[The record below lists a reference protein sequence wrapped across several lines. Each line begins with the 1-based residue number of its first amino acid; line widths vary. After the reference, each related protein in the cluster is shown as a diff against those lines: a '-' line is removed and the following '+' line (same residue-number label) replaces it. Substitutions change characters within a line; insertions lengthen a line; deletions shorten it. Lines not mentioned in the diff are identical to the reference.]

1 MSRRKWVWQI
11 LVMVL
16 AAGGL
21 GTARQPGWAQAVPGV
36 TEDTVTIGMPVA
48 LSGPVSTIGIPLA
61 RGAEAYFRWVNEQG
75 GVHGRRIRLILED
88 DRYIPSETLAVTRK
102 LVERDNVFAIFRP
115 LGTPTGAAILD
126 YLVER
131 QVPLVAPASG
141 SSLWIHPFKRNYF
154 NIQPV
159 YFFEGR
165 IMGRWAL
172 EVLRA
177 RRIAVFF
184 QNDSYGKE
192 GKDGFLQYLRLN
204 GVRPVA
210 EVPYEPGETTFTA
223 HAIRLRE
230 ANPDLVFVYAIPI
243 PAASLLREAARVG
256 LRTRFLMTYVLAD
269 PVMFRLAGQLMEGV
283 QAGAWLV
290 DPEDPGPAASAYRA
304 RLRAAFPGEV
314 PGGYSISS
322 DASAALFVEGLRRAG
337 RNLTRTTFIEAM
349 ETIRNFTAGGLTP
362 PFGYTHTD
370 HSGIRA
376 LAMVEARGGKWVTLR
391 PFFTE
396 PERGR

>member
-1 MSRRKWVWQI
+1 MRAMTWFLVASAI
-11 LVMVL
+11 L
-16 AAGGL
+16 AIAGIP
-21 GTARQPGWAQAVPGV
+21 AMAQRVPGV
-36 TEDTVTIGMPVA
+36 TADTVTIGMPVA
-48 LSGPVSTIGIPLA
+48 LSGPVSAIGIPLA

-75 GVHGRRIRLILED
+75 GVHGRRIRLLLED

-102 LVERDNVFAIFRP
+102 LVERDEVFAIFRP

-131 QVPLVAPASG
+131 EVLVVAPASG
-141 SSLWIHPFKRNYF
+141 SSLWIYPFKRNYF

-159 YFFEGR
+159 YFFEGG
-165 IMGRWAL
+165 IMGKWAL
-172 EVLRA
+172 QVLKA
-177 RRIAVFF
+177 RRVAVFY

-192 GKDGFLQYLRLN
+192 GRDGFLQHLRLN
-204 GVRPVA
+204 GVQPVA
-210 EVPYEPGETTFTA
+210 DVPYEPGETSFTA
-223 HAIRLRE
+223 HAVRLRR
-230 ANPDLVFVYAIPI
+230 ANPDLVFMYAIPV

-256 LRTRFLMTYVLAD
+256 LRTRYLMSYVLAD
-269 PVMFRLAGQLMEGV
+269 PIMFRLAGDFMEGV

-337 RNLTRTTFIEAM
+337 REMTRDRFIEAM
-349 ETIRNFTAGGLTP
+349 ETIRNFTAGELTP
-362 PFGYTHTD
+362 PFSYSARD

-376 LAMVEARGGKWVTLR
+376 LAMVEARKGKWVTLR
-391 PFFTE
+391 PFFSE
-396 PERGR
+396 

>member
-1 MSRRKWVWQI
+1 VRTSVWCV
-11 LVMVL
+11 LV
-16 AAGGL
+16 AAAALSSAGP
-21 GTARQPGWAQAVPGV
+21 AAAQRVPGV
-36 TEDTVTIGMPVA
+36 SADTVFVGMPVA

-61 RGAEAYFRWVNEQG
+61 RGAEAYFKWVNDQG
-75 GVHGRRIRLILED
+75 GIHGRKIRLLLED

-102 LVERDNVFAIFRP
+102 LVERDEVFAIFRP

-131 QVPLVAPASG
+131 QVPVVAPASG

-165 IMGRWAL
+165 IMGKWAL
-172 EVLRA
+172 EVLKA
-177 RRIAVFF
+177 RRIAVFY

-192 GKDGFLQYLRLN
+192 GRDGFLQYLRLN
-204 GVRPVA
+204 GVRAVA
-210 EVPYEPGETTFTA
+210 DVPYEPGETSFTS
-223 HAIRLRE
+223 HAVRLRE
-230 ANPDLVFVYAIPI
+230 ANPDLVFVYAIPV

-256 LRTRFLMTYVLAD
+256 LRTRFLMTYVLSD
-269 PVMFRLAGQLMEGV
+269 PVMFRLAGELMEGV

-322 DASAALFVEGLRRAG
+322 DASAALLVEGLRRAG
-337 RNLTRTTFIEAM
+337 RELTRDRFIEAM

-362 PFGYTHTD
+362 PFGYARND

-376 LAMVEARGGKWVTLR
+376 LAMVEARKGKWVTLK
-391 PFFTE
+391 PFFSE
-396 PERGR
+396 

>member
-1 MSRRKWVWQI
+1 MRVVFRGTV
-11 LVMVL
+11 VL
-16 AAGGL
+16 ATML
-21 GTARQPGWAQAVPGV
+21 VLSVPTLAQRVPGV
-36 TEDTVTIGMPVA
+36 TADTVTIGMPVA

-61 RGAEAYFRWVNEQG
+61 RGAEAYFKWVNDQG
-75 GVHGRRIRLILED
+75 GIHGRRIRLLLED

-102 LVERDNVFAIFRP
+102 LVERDEVFAIFRP

-131 QVPLVAPASG
+131 NIPVVAPASG

-154 NIQPV
+154 QIQPV

-165 IMGRWAL
+165 IMGKWAL

-177 RRIAVFF
+177 RRIAVFY

-192 GKDGFLQYLRLN
+192 GRDGFLQYLRLN
-204 GVRPVA
+204 GVRAVA
-210 EVPYEPGETTFTA
+210 EIPYEPGETSFTA

-230 ANPDLVFVYAIPI
+230 ANPDLVFVYAIPV

-256 LRTRFLMTYVLAD
+256 LRTRYLMTYVLSD
-269 PVMFRLAGQLMEGV
+269 PVMFRLAGELMEGV

-304 RLRAAFPGEV
+304 RLKAAFPAEV

-337 RNLTRTTFIEAM
+337 RELTRERFIEAL
-349 ETIRNFTAGGLTP
+349 ETIRNFSAGGLTP
-362 PFGYTHTD
+362 PFSYSRND

-376 LAMVEARGGKWVTLR
+376 LAMVEARKGKWVTLK
-391 PFFTE
+391 PFFSE
-396 PERGR
+396 

>member
-1 MSRRKWVWQI
+1 MRVISWGAVAVAI
-11 LVMVL
+11 LLVL
-16 AAGGL
+16 SV
-21 GTARQPGWAQAVPGV
+21 PGMAQRVPGV
-36 TEDTVTIGMPVA
+36 TPDTVTIGMPVA
-48 LSGPVSTIGIPLA
+48 LSGPVSTIGIPLS
-61 RGAEAYFRWVNEQG
+61 RGAEAYFKWVNDQG
-75 GVHGRRIRLILED
+75 GIHGRRIRLLLED

-102 LVERDNVFAIFRP
+102 LVERDEVFAIFRP

-131 QVPLVAPASG
+131 KIPVVAPASG

-154 NIQPV
+154 QIQPV

-165 IMGRWAL
+165 IMGKWAL
-172 EVLRA
+172 EVLKA
-177 RRIAVFF
+177 HRIAVFY

-192 GKDGFLQYLRLN
+192 GRDGFLQYLRLN
-204 GVRPVA
+204 GVRAVA
-210 EVPYEPGETTFTA
+210 EVPYEPGETSFTA
-223 HAIRLRE
+223 HAVRLRE
-230 ANPDLVFVYAIPI
+230 ANPDLVFVYAIPV

-256 LRTRFLMTYVLAD
+256 LRTRYLMTYVLSD
-269 PVMFRLAGQLMEGV
+269 PVMFRLAGELMEGV

-304 RLRAAFPGEV
+304 RLKAAFPAEV

-337 RNLTRTTFIEAM
+337 RELTRERFIEAT
-349 ETIRNFTAGGLTP
+349 ETIRSFTAGGLTP
-362 PFGYTHTD
+362 PFSYSRND

-376 LAMVEARGGKWVTLR
+376 LAMVEARKGKWVTLR
-391 PFFTE
+391 PFFSE
-396 PERGR
+396 

>member
-1 MSRRKWVWQI
+1 MRVVFRGTV
-11 LVMVL
+11 VL
-16 AAGGL
+16 ATML
-21 GTARQPGWAQAVPGV
+21 VLSVPTLAQRVPGV
-36 TEDTVTIGMPVA
+36 TADTVTIGMPVA

-61 RGAEAYFRWVNEQG
+61 RGAEAYFKWVNDQG
-75 GVHGRRIRLILED
+75 GIHGRRIRLLLED

-102 LVERDNVFAIFRP
+102 LVERDEVFAIFRP

-131 QVPLVAPASG
+131 NIPVVAPASG

-154 NIQPV
+154 QIQPV

-165 IMGRWAL
+165 IMGKWAL

-177 RRIAVFF
+177 RRIAVFY

-192 GKDGFLQYLRLN
+192 GRDGFLQYLRLN
-204 GVRPVA
+204 GVRAVA
-210 EVPYEPGETTFTA
+210 EIPYEPGETSFTA

-230 ANPDLVFVYAIPI
+230 ANPDLVFVYAIPV

-256 LRTRFLMTYVLAD
+256 LRTRYLMTYVLSD
-269 PVMFRLAGQLMEGV
+269 PVMFRLAGELMEGV

-304 RLRAAFPGEV
+304 RLKAAFPAEV

-337 RNLTRTTFIEAM
+337 RELTRERFIEAL

-362 PFGYTHTD
+362 PFSYSRND

-376 LAMVEARGGKWVTLR
+376 LAMVEARKGKWVTLK
-391 PFFTE
+391 PFFSE
-396 PERGR
+396 

>member
-1 MSRRKWVWQI
+1 MKSVRTISLGAVALAI
-11 LVMVL
+11 LL
-16 AAGGL
+16 AWSV
-21 GTARQPGWAQAVPGV
+21 PGMAQRVPGV
-36 TEDTVTIGMPVA
+36 TADTVTIGMPVA

-61 RGAEAYFRWVNEQG
+61 RGAEAYFKWVNDQG
-75 GVHGRRIRLILED
+75 GIHGRRIRLLLED

-102 LVERDNVFAIFRP
+102 LVERDEVFAVFRP

-131 QVPLVAPASG
+131 NIPVVAPASG

-154 NIQPV
+154 QIQPV

-165 IMGRWAL
+165 ILGKWAL
-172 EVLRA
+172 EVLKA
-177 RRIAVFF
+177 RRIAVFY

-192 GKDGFLQYLRLN
+192 GRDGFLQYLRLN
-204 GVRPVA
+204 GVRAVA
-210 EVPYEPGETTFTA
+210 EVPYEPGETSFTA

-230 ANPDLVFVYAIPI
+230 ANPDLVFVYAIPV

-256 LRTRFLMTYVLAD
+256 LRTRYLMTYVLSD
-269 PVMFRLAGQLMEGV
+269 PVMFRLAGELMEGV

-304 RLRAAFPGEV
+304 RLKAAFPAEV

-337 RNLTRTTFIEAM
+337 RELTRERFIEAM
-349 ETIRNFTAGGLTP
+349 ETVRNFTAGGLTP
-362 PFGYTHTD
+362 PFSYSRND

-376 LAMVEARGGKWVTLR
+376 LAMVEARKGKWVTLR
-391 PFFTE
+391 PFFSE
-396 PERGR
+396 

>member
-1 MSRRKWVWQI
+1 MRVISWGAVAVAI
-11 LVMVL
+11 LLVL
-16 AAGGL
+16 SV
-21 GTARQPGWAQAVPGV
+21 PGMAQRVPGV
-36 TEDTVTIGMPVA
+36 TPDTVTIGMPVA
-48 LSGPVSTIGIPLA
+48 LSGPVSTIGIPLS
-61 RGAEAYFRWVNEQG
+61 RGAEAYFKWVNDQG
-75 GVHGRRIRLILED
+75 GIHGRRIRLLLED

-102 LVERDNVFAIFRP
+102 LVERDEVFAIFRP

-131 QVPLVAPASG
+131 NIPVVAPASG

-154 NIQPV
+154 QIQPV

-165 IMGRWAL
+165 IMGKWAL
-172 EVLRA
+172 EVLKA
-177 RRIAVFF
+177 HRIAVFY

-192 GKDGFLQYLRLN
+192 GRDGFLQYLRLN
-204 GVRPVA
+204 GVRAVA
-210 EVPYEPGETTFTA
+210 EVPYEPGETSFTA
-223 HAIRLRE
+223 HAVRLRE
-230 ANPDLVFVYAIPI
+230 ANPDLVFVYAIPV

-256 LRTRFLMTYVLAD
+256 LRTRYLMTYVLSD
-269 PVMFRLAGQLMEGV
+269 PVMFRLAGELMEGV

-304 RLRAAFPGEV
+304 RLKAAFPAEV

-337 RNLTRTTFIEAM
+337 RELTRERFIEAT
-349 ETIRNFTAGGLTP
+349 ETIRSFTAGGLTP
-362 PFGYTHTD
+362 PFSYSRND

-376 LAMVEARGGKWVTLR
+376 LAMVEARKGKWVTLR
-391 PFFTE
+391 PFFSE
-396 PERGR
+396 